1 MVASIF
7 YNTSQINP
15 SEHEILYKVLRCP
28 NPVWQVNLLISL
40 RLLAR
45 VCPHYSLRIRRRSDL
60 YIYTFFFPTI
70 CIGRAG
76 VDSTNIIQSKKK
88 TWYVERATIWSA
100 HMWSCEY
107 DDALYLLGNHQPV
120 GRQTNV
126 LAAIQQRKSWM
137 GAWSLAF
144 AMQHYLNQNI
154 SPHWQTPTEPRYD
167 RLTEYVCHMWVIW

>member
-1 MVASIF
+1 MSKSCL
-7 YNTSQINP
+7 TSQP
-15 SEHEILYKVLRCP
+15 AY
-28 NPVWQVNLLISL
+28 
-40 RLLAR
+40 LLALAR
-45 VCPHYSLRIRRRSDL
+45 SRLPALFVAHSASFRFIYIYILFPDYMYRPRRRWL
-60 YIYTFFFPTI
+60 NKHNTI
-70 CIGRAG
+70 E
-76 VDSTNIIQSKKK
+76 KK